1 MFTAIY
7 SDRVFRTRI
16 PSSRLL
22 IVAMSFFHTTIL
34 ATIFFSLIQCT
45 TSSSLD
51 SAVKARW
58 PTSVRSSLLLEA
70 SEFVSDE
77 GGPSSPLFWSY
88 VDKALSESR
97 EKDEDPTQLPLRIA
111 KPLLSPLTYDVLRIA
126 LAARAHSAAI
136 EVHRQLAIK
145 SATAAGIPSNEL
157 GDLWVDVFFG
167 DQKNAAVCQG
177 GNCDIEAIVSA
188 AQAHLIDSG
197 MNRATLSKITTFQ
210 WDHMYPSATE
220 ELKLKAEE
228 QAPTVI
234 LYADL
239 GSALSTPHILKLH
252 TSLRSMA
259 EQGRVRAVF
268 RHWFRSNGRSSD
280 SNNLSDASTITWL
293 SGYGVG
299 LDVKSLEYKVIDDR
313 VKASDAASEGGAAE
327 LSESARSSLSSFMAL
342 DNTLGAILGSDPLAA
357 LTDAAHKGNL
367 NNTAS
372 GTASA
377 SSAGKTSISAGV
389 NWAMLSARRPGREK
403 SLLKARAQAEAALGG
418 AGASSAPSVLSDV
431 KLETWETGSLG
442 LQAASYVMD
451 AAARANRGE
460 PGADP
465 LQALV
470 TAVSNFPSMA
480 PFLSRIPVSENVK
493 KEIETNNR
501 FVQPGASVMTV
512 NGIQVDPTSP
522 IFNIFT
528 LFNIFRAEAHV
539 VAQLDTLPLSPE
551 DRRRVQELAIPGK
564 KAIHATGPGGETQ
577 GEEDESASVVRV
589 RSLVEPHEAYRMPE
603 SSGIWAKSGHNH
615 SFIEFLNDIEKDEAY
630 ASWSNQLQVL
640 LQPAWQLP
648 QIKRNLYTAVIFL
661 DLSEIESM
669 RTLML
674 TTQFL
679 AMTIPIRF
687 GFVLVPPVGS
697 SGNLDEPL
705 LLPAKDDEDVPASG
719 LQLALL
725 TAAIRVRYG
734 AEASKQLLLKFS
746 SRWSEDI
753 RASSGISSE
762 DRQESMRAIMESTTL
777 LSLKS
782 AVECYAS
789 ISKNIDGGS
798 LQIYASEA
806 EAALQDKGGHLR
818 RAVLTSSGWARH
830 LGTPIPGVLMNG
842 KPMKGLNI
850 QQEMMQL
857 LQPDMQLLQGLVY
870 SNQLDDN
877 VAPSVYHAFMG
888 KATRLSATHTATMRK
903 ALGSA
908 FKTNTNT
915 YGLPGGGLVVNRW
928 HPAVFAD
935 ASTQTFLPL
944 SAPEAKPLIE
954 SSAFIHAPGT
964 GDEVKPVT
972 ITLFDDFGTPH
983 GLASA
988 LSIMDIVV
996 PSSSDSSSKA
1006 LASQTTRLGFLY
1018 IPTVLTPASSNGM
1031 GGLGP
1036 SRNRGPSTSR
1046 SVVRLG
1052 DAVAVAISLAAGRKP
1067 ELVKVWADEVAP
1079 VVKLI
1084 IESATDALKLRNASN
1099 DLQLV
1104 GCAGC
1109 HVEAVASFVTFLST
1123 RLEANSATIKKKS
1136 ADKLLAL
1143 IKTLINQ
1150 DSASSNEKKAMNDVL
1165 SSLYEAADVA
1175 RRIISTVVPG
1185 ARSVITDAGGSS
1197 LRVRA
1202 LSANGRVLGISTP
1215 SAEREMSS
1223 NSVCG
1228 SDDEA
1233 VEDNN
1238 FINNLAACVSGD
1250 DASVIST
1257 HERTNRGMGVAALLK
1272 SCEFPGVDPDDVT
1285 ADWMSGVVMSAA
1297 SAVGASLTIE
1307 SGNFGGRAQGRMAL
1321 RTDLLTSNFTSFTT
1335 TSANKK
1341 ANADSVGFFVSAIID
1356 PASEDAQRYAPL
1368 LLMMRDRLGATVRV
1382 HLNPGRGHAD
1392 LPVKSFFRYVLPPEI
1407 GLPEDLPPSSPI
1419 TSSEQLWHPRA
1430 IFAWLPPSLVLT
1442 LKLYV
1447 PEPWNVQATKAIHD
1461 TDNLKFPPM
1470 LTDVIPVEF
1479 SVKDLLAAGQ
1489 CIDSTKSSMSFP
1501 NGLQLQLLAKDA
1513 AGGVSNRISDTLV
1526 MQNLGY
1532 YQLKAQPGVW
1542 SLALAEGRSADL
1554 YDVVVPLGGAKSG
1567 SSIGY
1572 NVGYSG
1578 DGSDLYPVK
1587 TLDVIVRDFTG
1598 PIFQLQ
1604 VKKKPGLE
1612 GQQLLVSASKE
1623 EESKKSD
1630 SMLGKISNFF
1640 SNPSKTND
1648 TKKNDEYHA
1657 DGRPIVHV
1665 FSLASGHVYER
1676 FLNIMMLAAVKR
1688 SQSVHLHFWL
1698 VENFLSPS
1706 FKDSC
1711 PAMAKALGC
1720 DISFVTYKWPNWLR
1734 QQTEKQRIIWGYK
1747 ILFLDVLFPLNVSKV
1762 IYIDADQVVRSDL
1775 AELWNHDLQGAP
1787 YAFTP
1792 FCTSRKETL
1801 GYQFW
1806 REGYWKDHL
1815 RGKSYHISAL
1825 YVVDLALFRKAA
1837 YGDQLRAVYDT
1848 LSRDPA
1854 SLSNLD
1860 QDLPAYSIHQIPI
1873 HSLPQDWLWCES
1885 WCSDESKSASKTID
1899 LCNNPRFKEPK
1910 LDMAKRVISGPLF
1923 PESWVELDAEVS
1935 RIIESSKQEANG
1947 KTPLLDNEHEL

>member
-1 MFTAIY
+1 MKG
-7 SDRVFRTRI
+7 
-16 PSSRLL
+16 L
-22 IVAMSFFHTTIL
+22 IL
-34 ATIFFSLIQCT
+34 AGFFFSLV

-70 SEFVSDE
+70 SEFISDE

-88 VDKALSESR
+88 VEKALIASR
-97 EKDEDPTQLPLRIA
+97 EKNEDPSQLPLRIA

-145 SATAAGIPSNEL
+145 SAAAAGIDDKDL
-157 GDLWVDVFFG
+157 GDVWVDFFFG
-167 DQKNAAVCQG
+167 DQNNSAVCRNG
-177 GNCDIEAIVSA
+177 SCNIEELITT
-188 AQAHLIDSG
+188 AQARLNDGGIE
-197 MNRATLSKITTFQ
+197 SKVTTYQ
-210 WDHMYPSATE
+210 WDHVYPSATE
-220 ELKLKAEE
+220 ELKLKAEK

-239 GSALSTPHILKLH
+239 GSVESIPHILKVH
-252 TSLRSMA
+252 SSLRALA
-259 EQGRVRAVF
+259 EQGKVRAVF
-268 RHWFRSNGRSSD
+268 RHWFKSNVLNSD
-280 SNNLSDASTITWL
+280 KNTVSGSNSITWL

-313 VKASDAASEGGAAE
+313 VKASDAASAGGAAE

-357 LTDAAHKGNL
+357 LTDAAHKGSL

-372 GTASA
+372 A
-377 SSAGKTSISAGV
+377 SSSSKSSISVGV
-389 NWAMLSARRPGREK
+389 DWTVLNARRPGREK
-403 SLLKARAQAEAALGG
+403 SLSKARTQAEATVGG
-418 AGASSAPSVLSDV
+418 TGASSAPSILSDI

-442 LQAASYVMD
+442 LQAVSYVMD
-451 AAARANRGE
+451 AAARASRGE
-460 PGADP
+460 EGADP

-480 PFLSRIPVSENVK
+480 PFLSRIPVTENVK

-589 RSLVEPHEAYRMPE
+589 RTLIEPHEAYQMPA
-603 SSGIWAKSGHNH
+603 SSGVWAKSGHNH

-648 QIKRNLYTAVIFL
+648 QIKRNLYTAIIFL

-687 GFVLVPPVGS
+687 GFVLVPPAGS

-705 LLPAKDDEDVPASG
+705 SLPAKITDEMSASG

-725 TAAIRVRYG
+725 TVAIRVRYG
-734 AEASKQLLLKFS
+734 AEASKQLLLKFA

-753 RASSGISSE
+753 RASSGVSIE
-762 DRQESMRAIMESTTL
+762 DRQESMRSIMESTTL

-782 AVECYAS
+782 AMSCYAA

-798 LQIYASEA
+798 LQVYAAEA

-818 RAVLTSSGWARH
+818 RAVMSSSSWARR

-842 KPMKGLNI
+842 RPMKGLNI

-935 ASTQTFLPL
+935 ASSQTFLPL
-944 SAPEAKPLIE
+944 SAPDAKPLIE
-954 SSAFIHAPGT
+954 SCSFIHAPGT
-964 GDEVKPVT
+964 VDEVKPVT

-988 LSIMDIVV
+988 LSIMGIVV
-996 PSSSDSSSKA
+996 PPTSDSNSKA
-1006 LASQTTRLGFLY
+1006 LAPQTTRLGFLY
-1018 IPTVLTPASSNGM
+1018 IPTVLTPALSDVGVH
-1031 GGLGP
+1031 GP
-1036 SRNRGPSTSR
+1036 VRNRGPSQNR
-1046 SVVRLG
+1046 AAVRLG

-1067 ELVKVWADEVAP
+1067 ELVKVWSDEVAP
-1079 VVKLI
+1079 LVKLI
-1084 IESATDALKLRNASN
+1084 IESAIDSLKLRNASD
-1099 DLQLV
+1099 DLQSL

-1109 HVEAVASFVTFLST
+1109 HIEIVESFAAFLST
-1123 RLEANSATIKKKS
+1123 RLETNSAIIKKKS
-1136 ADKLLAL
+1136 ADKLLSL
-1143 IKTLINQ
+1143 LKTLIQ
-1150 DSASSNEKKAMNDVL
+1150 RDSSLSGEKKAMKEILD
-1165 SSLYEAADVA
+1165 SLYEAADVA

-1185 ARSVITDAGGSS
+1185 ARSVISDAGGSS

-1202 LSANGRVLGISTP
+1202 LSANGRVLGVSSP
-1215 SAEREMSS
+1215 SAEREMIS

-1233 VEDNN
+1233 VEDNK
-1238 FINNLAACVSGD
+1238 FVNNLAACVSGD
-1250 DASVIST
+1250 DASIIST
-1257 HERTNRGMGVAALLK
+1257 HERTNRGLGVASLLK

-1321 RTDLLTSNFTSFTT
+1321 RTDLLTSNYTSFTT

-1341 ANADSVGFFVSAIID
+1341 ANVDSVGFFVTAIID

-1407 GLPEDLPPSSPI
+1407 GLPEDLPPSSPL

-1447 PEPWNVQATKAIHD
+1447 PEPWNVQASKAIHD

-1501 NGLQLQLLAKDA
+1501 NGLQLQLLANDA
-1513 AGGVSNRISDTLV
+1513 AGGVSNRVSDTLV

-1572 NVGYSG
+1572 NVGYAG
-1578 DGSDLYPVK
+1578 DNSELFPVK

-1623 EESKKSD
+1623 DEPKKNDD

-1640 SNPSKTND
+1640 SSTSKGNE
-1648 TKKNDEYHA
+1648 TKKDDELHA

-1688 SQSVHLHFWL
+1688 SPSVHLHFWL

-1711 PAMAKALGC
+1711 PAIAKALGC

-1815 RGKSYHISAL
+1815 RGKPYHISAL

-1935 RIIESSKQEANG
+1935 RIIENSKLAAAKGDADNNG
-1947 KTPLLDNEHEL
+1947 GEHEL

>member
-1 MFTAIY
+1 M
-7 SDRVFRTRI
+7 
-16 PSSRLL
+16 
-22 IVAMSFFHTTIL
+22 
-34 ATIFFSLIQCT
+34 SLISTLLLCIIIYISFIPYV

-51 SAVKARW
+51 SSVKARW

-70 SEFVSDE
+70 SEFISDE
-77 GGPSSPLFWSY
+77 GGPSSLLFWSY
-88 VDKALSESR
+88 VDKALMDSQATE
-97 EKDEDPTQLPLRIA
+97 EDPSQLPLRIS
-111 KPLLSPLTYDVLRIA
+111 KPLLSVLTYDVLRIA
-126 LAARAHSAAI
+126 LAARAHSAAV
-136 EVHRQLAIK
+136 EVHRQLAIE
-145 SATAAGIPSNEL
+145 SATFAGIFDQDI
-157 GDLWVDVFFG
+157 GDFWVDIYFG
-167 DQKNAAVCQG
+167 NQKNGALCREG
-177 GNCDIEAIVSA
+177 TCDIEALVTSA
-188 AQAHLIDSG
+188 TRDS
-197 MNRATLSKITTFQ
+197 NLQRTSNVPIFQ
-210 WDHMYPSATE
+210 WDHIYPAATE

-239 GSALSTPHILKLH
+239 GSVASAPHIRHIHKVLQTLADK
-252 TSLRSMA
+252 
-259 EQGRVRAVF
+259 GKVRAVF
-268 RHWFRSNGRSSD
+268 RHWFKSSGHSSD
-280 SNNLSDASTITWL
+280 VGSNMTTWL

-313 VKASDAASEGGAAE
+313 VKASDAASAGGADE
-327 LSESARSSLSSFMAL
+327 LSDSARSSLSSFMAL

-367 NNTAS
+367 NNSATTAS
-372 GTASA
+372 ST
-377 SSAGKTSISAGV
+377 GKNSISVGV
-389 NWAMLSARRPGREK
+389 DWAILNARRPGREK
-403 SLLKARAQAEAALGG
+403 SLSKARSQAEASLGG
-418 AGASSAPSVLSDV
+418 FGVSAPSVLSDV

-451 AAARANRGE
+451 AAARASRGE

-470 TAVSNFPSMA
+470 TAVSNFPSIA
-480 PFLSRIPVSENVK
+480 PFLSRIPVTENVK
-493 KEIETNNR
+493 REIETNNR

-551 DRRRVQELAIPGK
+551 DRRRVQELSIPGK
-564 KAIHATGPGGETQ
+564 KAIHATGPNGETQ

-589 RSLVEPHEAYRMPE
+589 RALVEPHDAYRLPE
-603 SSGIWAKSGHNH
+603 SAGIWAKSGHNH
-615 SFIEFLNDIEKDEAY
+615 SFIEFLNDIEKDETY
-630 ASWSNQLQVL
+630 ASWSSQLQVL

-648 QIKRNLYTAVIFL
+648 QIKRNLYTSIIFL

-679 AMTIPIRF
+679 AMTVPIRF
-687 GFVLVPPVGS
+687 GFVLVPPAGS
-697 SGNLDEPL
+697 AGNLDESL
-705 LLPAKDDEDVPASG
+705 LLPQKIAADVPASG

-725 TAAIRVRYG
+725 TVAIRVRYG
-734 AEASKQLLLKFS
+734 TEASKQLLLKFA
-746 SRWSEDI
+746 SRWGEDI
-753 RASSGISSE
+753 KKNSDVSNE
-762 DRQESMRAIMESTTL
+762 DRQESMRLIMESTMP

-782 AVECYAS
+782 AMSCYSVIA
-789 ISKNIDGGS
+789 KNIDGGS
-798 LQIYASEA
+798 LSVYSSEA

-818 RAVLTSSGWARH
+818 RAIIASSSWARR

-842 KPMKGLNI
+842 KPLKGLNI

-877 VAPSVYHAFMG
+877 VSPSVYHAFMG
-888 KATRLSATHTATMRK
+888 KATRLSATHTASMRK

-915 YGLPGGGLVVNRW
+915 YGLPGGGMVVNRW
-928 HPAVFAD
+928 HPAVFAE
-935 ASTQTFLPL
+935 ASAQTFLPL
-944 SAPEAKPLIE
+944 SAPEAKPLLE

-964 GDEVKPVT
+964 VDEVKPVT
-972 ITLFDDFGTPH
+972 ITLFDDFGSPH

-988 LSIMDIVV
+988 LSIMSIVV
-996 PSSSDSSSKA
+996 PISNENNAKA
-1006 LASQTTRLGFLY
+1006 LAPQTTRLGFLY
-1018 IPTVLTPASSNGM
+1018 IPTLLTAASNETLSQ
-1031 GGLGP
+1031 GLA
-1036 SRNRGPSTSR
+1036 RFRGSSKDR
-1046 SVVRLG
+1046 AQIRLG
-1052 DAVAVAISLAAGRKP
+1052 DVVAIAISLASGKRP
-1067 ELVKVWADEVAP
+1067 DLVKVWADEAAP
-1079 VVKLI
+1079 LAKMI
-1084 IESATDALKLRNASN
+1084 IESAFDSLKVRNASD
-1099 DLQLV
+1099 DLISF

-1109 HVEAVASFVTFLST
+1109 HKDAADNFVNLLT
-1123 RLEANSATIKKKS
+1123 RKLESNTLVKKKS
-1136 ADKLLAL
+1136 SDKLLSFIRAL
-1143 IKTLINQ
+1143 IQNSSSSDESKTMMTL
-1150 DSASSNEKKAMNDVL
+1150 L
-1165 SSLYEAADVA
+1165 TSLYEAADVA
-1175 RRIISTVVPG
+1175 RRIISSVVPG

-1202 LSANGRVLGISTP
+1202 LSANGRVLGVSTP
-1215 SAEREMSS
+1215 SPMQEMIT
-1223 NSVCG
+1223 NNVCG
-1228 SDDEA
+1228 SEDETI
-1233 VEDNN
+1233 EDSTYV
-1238 FINNLAACVSGD
+1238 NNLAACVSGD
-1250 DASVIST
+1250 DAGVIST
-1257 HERTNRGMGVAALLK
+1257 HERTSRGLGVTALLK
-1272 SCEFPGVDPDDVT
+1272 SCEFPGIDPDDIT

-1307 SGNFGGRAQGRMAL
+1307 SGNFGGRSQGRMAL
-1321 RTDLLTSNFTSFTT
+1321 RTDLLTSNYTSFTT
-1335 TSANKK
+1335 ASSYKPVNV
-1341 ANADSVGFFVSAIID
+1341 DSVGFFVTAIID

-1407 GLPEDLPPSSPI
+1407 GLPDDLSP
-1419 TSSEQLWHPRA
+1419 TATPVSSEQLWHPRA

-1447 PEPWNVQATKAIHD
+1447 PEPWNVQASKAVHD

-1489 CIDSTKSSMSFP
+1489 CIDMTKSSMSFP
-1501 NGLQLQLLAKDA
+1501 NGLQLQLLAKDVN
-1513 AGGVSNRISDTLV
+1513 GKVSNRVSDTLV

-1554 YDVVVPLGGAKSG
+1554 YDVVIPAGGSAKSG

-1572 NVGYSG
+1572 SVGYVG
-1578 DGSDLYPVK
+1578 DTELFPVS

-1604 VKKKPGLE
+1604 VKKKPGFE
-1612 GQQLLVSASKE
+1612 GQPLLISAPKE
-1623 EESKKSD
+1623 EEIKKPDD
-1630 SMLGKISNFF
+1630 SVLGKISNFF
-1640 SNPSKTND
+1640 TTSSKGNE
-1648 TKKNDEYHA
+1648 TKKEGELHA

-1688 SQSVHLHFWL
+1688 STSVHLHFWL

-1806 REGYWKDHL
+1806 RDGYWKDHL
-1815 RGKSYHISAL
+1815 RGKPYHISAL

-1935 RIIESSKQEANG
+1935 QIIEKGRQNVEIEFKSSSE
-1947 KTPLLDNEHEL
+1947 ERIEL